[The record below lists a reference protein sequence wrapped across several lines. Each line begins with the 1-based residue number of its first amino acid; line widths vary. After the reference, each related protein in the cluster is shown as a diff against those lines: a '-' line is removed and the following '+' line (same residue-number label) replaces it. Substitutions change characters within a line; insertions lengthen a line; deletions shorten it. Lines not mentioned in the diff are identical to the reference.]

1 MINMKKLIIISTL
14 LFIALLWATTTASY
28 EESLFAAIERI
39 PKDKWFT
46 ATIIDFYNNQLLIF
60 FWMAYKE
67 KNLFIIFTLFILC
80 ICFGS
85 FTSIAYLLYQLNKHR
100 DIKQAI
106 IFSKRKSNEF
116 NRFSP

>member
-1 MINMKKLIIISTL
+1 MINMKKLVIISTL

-28 EESLFAAIERI
+28 EESVFAAIKRI
-39 PKDKWFT
+39 PNDKWFT

-60 FWMAYKE
+60 FWMVYKE
-67 KNLFIIFTLFILC
+67 KNPLTILTLFVLS

-85 FTSIAYLLYQLNKHR
+85 FTSIGYLLYQLYKHK
-100 DIKQAI
+100 DIQQAL

-116 NRFSP
+116 NRFSA